1 MVMRTAISF
10 AALGAIAFA
19 VPALAAKKDP
29 LADPAFQVTYADP
42 VLERAKPNGSIFQ
55 ASAGYSELTSGQ
67 RAARVGDVL
76 TIQLVERTQAT
87 KSNSASTDR
96 SANIGIMPPS
106 TGPFSKL
113 FSSSDVTASG
123 QQGFKGKG
131 DAAQSN
137 ALTGQITVTVA
148 KVLSNGT
155 MLVRGQKQVALNR
168 GDEYI
173 QISGIVRP
181 SDVTPDN
188 SVLSTRVADA
198 RITYTGRGEIARAS
212 RAGWLS
218 RFFSMV
224 SPF

>member
-1 MVMRTAISF
+1 MRRLITLTAV
-10 AALGAIAFA
+10 AAIALSA
-19 VPALAAKKDP
+19 PALAAKKDP
-29 LADPAFQVTYADP
+29 LADPAFQATYAEADLAP
-42 VLERAKPNGSIFQ
+42 ARPNGAIFQ
-55 ASAGYSELTSGQ
+55 ASAGFAELTSGQ
-67 RAARVGDVL
+67 RAARIGDVL

-96 SANIGIMPPS
+96 SGNIGIIPPS
-106 TGPFSKL
+106 TGPIGSL

-123 QQGFKGKG
+123 SQGFKGKG

-137 ALTGQITVTVA
+137 ALTGQISVTVA

-155 MLVRGQKQVALNR
+155 LLVRGQKQLALNR

-173 QISGIVRP
+173 QISGLVRP
-181 SDVTPDN
+181 SDIAPDN

-198 RITYTGRGEIARAS
+198 RITYSGRGEIARAS

-218 RFFSMV
+218 RFFSML

>member
-1 MVMRTAISF
+1 
-10 AALGAIAFA
+10 
-19 VPALAAKKDP
+19 
-29 LADPAFQVTYADP
+29 
-42 VLERAKPNGSIFQ
+42 
-55 ASAGYSELTSGQ
+55 
-67 RAARVGDVL
+67 
-76 TIQLVERTQAT
+76 
-87 KSNSASTDR
+87 
-96 SANIGIMPPS
+96 
-106 TGPFSKL
+106 
-113 FSSSDVTASG
+113 VTANG
-123 QQGFKGKG
+123 AQGFKGKG

-148 KVLSNGT
+148 KVMGNGT
-155 MLVRGQKQVALNR
+155 MLVRGQKQVSLNR

-218 RFFSMV
+218 RFFSIV